1 MGMADLVADLKL
13 RRCWR
18 CKRFKPLDEFYPK
31 VAAHPEWGYTR
42 LCRTCSPEYRAERR
56 RVRRGLPA
64 SEPNEVRCLQCGA
77 WWDRDAPDTPR
88 FVAAHGCWSR

>member
-18 CKRFKPLDEFYPK
+18 CRRFKPLDRFYLIETARPDRG
-31 VAAHPEWGYTR
+31 VND
-42 LCRTCSPEYRAERR
+42 LCRDCSPEYQAERR
-56 RVRRGLPA
+56 RIWKA
-64 SEPNEVRCLQCGA
+64 SLVEPNQVRCLACGA